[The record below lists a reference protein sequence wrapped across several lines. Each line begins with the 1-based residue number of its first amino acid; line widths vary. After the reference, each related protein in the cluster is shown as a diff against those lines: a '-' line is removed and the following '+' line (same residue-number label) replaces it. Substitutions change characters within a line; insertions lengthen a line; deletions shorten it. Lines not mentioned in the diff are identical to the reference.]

1 MSLRRVAAAPFLRRE
16 AREATRAEFIY
27 SLTRDLEWFD
37 TDEAEELL
45 RAGIEEGLIETDGD
59 EVRPEFDPSSVD
71 VPKGYSPSAESV
83 LSSVERGAEDDT
95 GTDVF
100 ERAVE
105 RLVGSGYEKRE
116 AVAEINRIHAE
127 MGEVRVEAAALVAA
141 KREGLLVSDLAEEGL
156 EGLRGS

>member
-1 MSLRRVAAAPFLRRE
+1 MSLRRVVAAPFLRRE
-16 AREATRAEFIY
+16 TREATRAEFIY

-45 RAGIEEGLIETDGD
+45 RAGIEEDLLETGGD
-59 EVRPEFDPSSVD
+59 DLRPVFDLSSVEI
-71 VPKGYSPSAESV
+71 PEGYSPSAESV
-83 LSSVERGAEDDT
+83 LSSVERGAPDDT

-105 RLVGSGYEKRE
+105 RLVGAGYEKRE
-116 AVAEINRIHAE
+116 AVAEINRIHAD

-141 KREGLLVSDLAEEGL
+141 KKEGLLVADLAEEGL
-156 EGLRGS
+156 EGLGGS